1 MTSEVQGTE
10 VIKGY
15 HAHVYYDVNSQPAA
29 ARLRTEREDRF
40 NITLGRW
47 HDAPVGPH
55 PLGSYQ
61 VWFEPAQFSALVPW
75 LAMNRGKLTI
85 FVHPRSG
92 DVLREHT
99 ENAIRLGQTQLLN
112 MPALERAVEKA

>member
-1 MTSEVQGTE
+1 MASEVQGTE

-15 HAHVYYDVNSQPAA
+15 HAHVYYDANSKPAA
-29 ARLRTEREDRF
+29 AKLRTEIEARF
-40 NITLGRW
+40 NITMGRW

-55 PLGSYQ
+55 PMGSYQ
-61 VWFEPAQFSALVPW
+61 VGFEPAQFSVLLPW

-85 FVHPRSG
+85 FVHPLTG

-99 ENAIRLGQTQLLN
+99 ENAIWLGQTQLLN